1 VTVTERRPGHDIPV
15 APGPR
20 PARLR
25 AGPLLAACAVLAGAA
40 LLAVLV
46 GPVRLDPWAVLVE
59 LAGRLPGV
67 DTSSGL
73 SDQEAAIL
81 WQLRL
86 PRVVLGGLVG
96 AMLALAGAAYQG
108 VFRNPLADPYLL
120 GAAAGAG
127 LGATLAIA
135 YGPDT
140 ARSTGAPPWS
150 SPDPSG
156 WPVDPLP
163 LAAFAG
169 AVAGVLAAYA
179 LGRSGPARTT
189 TSLILSGV
197 AVAAFLTA
205 IQTYV
210 QQRESE
216 TLREVYGWIL
226 GRLTTAGWREVVLI
240 VPYALVSTVAIL
252 LHGRL
257 IDVLAVGDDEASS
270 LGVRAAR
277 VRLVVV
283 AAATLATAAAVAVSG
298 LIGFVGI
305 IVPHTIRLLAG
316 SSHRLLAPL
325 SLVAGAAF
333 LILADLAART
343 VMAPAELPIGVVTAI
358 VGAPFFALVLRGARR
373 VP

>member
-1 VTVTERRPGHDIPV
+1 VTVTERRPGHDIP
-15 APGPR
+15 PPPPPR

-140 ARSTGAPPWS
+140 
-150 SPDPSG
+150 SG
-156 WPVDPLP
+156 WPVDLLP

-169 AVAGVLAAYA
+169 AVAGVVAAYA

-240 VPYALVSTVAIL
+240 VPYALVSTAAIL

>member
-1 VTVTERRPGHDIPV
+1 
-15 APGPR
+15 
-20 PARLR
+20 
-25 AGPLLAACAVLAGAA
+25 VLA
-40 LLAVLV
+40 
-46 GPVRLDPWAVLVE
+46 GPVRLDPGAVLVE
-59 LAGRLPGV
+59 LAGRLPLV

-73 SDQEAAIL
+73 SPQELAIL

-86 PRVVLGGLVG
+86 PRVVLAGLVG

-140 ARSTGAPPWS
+140 
-150 SPDPSG
+150 SG
-156 WPVDPLP
+156 WPVDLLP
-163 LAAFAG
+163 VAAFAG
-169 AVAGVLAAYA
+169 AVTGVVGAYT
-179 LGRSGPARTT
+179 LGRSGGARTA
-189 TSLILSGV
+189 TSLILAGV

-205 IQTYV
+205 VQTYV

-226 GRLTTAGWREVVLI
+226 GRLTTAGWREVALV
-240 VPYALVSTVAIL
+240 VPYALASAVAIL
-252 LHGRL
+252 LHRRL

-305 IVPHTIRLLAG
+305 IVPHTIRLVTG
-316 SSHRLLAPL
+316 PSYRLLLPL

-343 VMAPAELPIGVVTAI
+343 VMAPAELPIGVVTAF
-358 VGAPFFALVLRGARR
+358 VGAPFFALVLRSSRQG
-373 VP
+373 P

>member
-1 VTVTERRPGHDIPV
+1 VTVTERRPGHDLTV
-15 APGPR
+15 APGPG

-46 GPVRLDPWAVLVE
+46 GPVRLDPGAVLVE
-59 LAGRLPGV
+59 LADRLPLV
-67 DTSSGL
+67 DTTSGL
-73 SDQEAAIL
+73 SAPETAIL

-135 YGPDT
+135 HGPDT
-140 ARSTGAPPWS
+140 
-150 SPDPSG
+150 SG
-156 WPVDPLP
+156 WVVDLLPV
-163 LAAFAG
+163 AAFAG
-169 AVAGVLAAYA
+169 AVAGVVAAYA
-179 LGRSGPARTT
+179 LGRSGGARTT
-189 TSLILSGV
+189 TTLILSGV

-226 GRLTTAGWREVVLI
+226 GRLTTAGWREVALMA
-240 VPYALVSTVAIL
+240 PYALASTVVIL

-270 LGVRAAR
+270 LGVRAPR

-283 AAATLATAAAVAVSG
+283 AGATLATAAAVAVSG

-305 IVPHTIRLLAG
+305 IVPHTVRLVVG
-316 SSHRLLAPL
+316 SSYRLLAPL

-343 VMAPAELPIGVVTAI
+343 VMAPAELPIGVVTAF
-358 VGAPFFALVLRGARR
+358 VGAPFFALVLRSARR
-373 VP
+373 AP

>member
-1 VTVTERRPGHDIPV
+1 VTVAERRPGHDLPV

-25 AGPLLAACAVLAGAA
+25 AGPLLVACAVLAGAS

-46 GPVRLDPWAVLVE
+46 GPVRLAPGAVLVE
-59 LAGRLPGV
+59 LAGRLPLV
-67 DTSSGL
+67 DTTSGL
-73 SDQEAAIL
+73 SEPEVAIL

-140 ARSTGAPPWS
+140 SA
-150 SPDPSG
+150 
-156 WPVDPLP
+156 WPVDLLP
-163 LAAFAG
+163 VAAFAG
-169 AVAGVLAAYA
+169 AVGGVVAAYA
-179 LGRSGPARTT
+179 LGRSGGARTT
-189 TSLILSGV
+189 TTLILSGV

-210 QQRESE
+210 QQREDE

-226 GRLTTAGWREVVLI
+226 GRLTTAGWHEVALMA
-240 VPYALVSTVAIL
+240 PYALVSTVAIL

-305 IVPHTIRLLAG
+305 IVPHTVRLVVGAG
-316 SSHRLLAPL
+316 HRLLAPL

-333 LILADLAART
+333 LILADLVART
-343 VMAPAELPIGVVTAI
+343 VMTPAELPIGVVTAF
-358 VGAPFFALVLRGARR
+358 VGAPFFALVLRAARQA
-373 VP
+373 P

>member
-140 ARSTGAPPWS
+140 
-150 SPDPSG
+150 SG
-156 WPVDPLP
+156 WPVDLLP
-163 LAAFAG
+163 MAAFAG
-169 AVAGVLAAYA
+169 AVAGVVAAYA

-240 VPYALVSTVAIL
+240 VPYALVSTAAIL

-373 VP
+373 AP

>member
-1 VTVTERRPGHDIPV
+1 VIVT
-15 APGPR
+15 

-25 AGPLLAACAVLAGAA
+25 AGPLLAASAGLAGAA
-40 LLAVLV
+40 VLAVLT
-46 GPVRLDPWAVLVE
+46 GPVRLAPGAVLAE
-59 LAGRLPGV
+59 LAGRLPLV
-67 DTSSGL
+67 HTSSGL
-73 SDQEAAIL
+73 SPQEAAIL

-96 AMLALAGAAYQG
+96 AMLAMAGAAYQG

-140 ARSTGAPPWS
+140 
-150 SPDPSG
+150 SG
-156 WPVDPLP
+156 WPVELLP
-163 LAAFAG
+163 IAAFAG
-169 AVAGVLAAYA
+169 AVAGVVAAYA
-179 LGRSGPARTT
+179 LGRSGGARTAT
-189 TSLILSGV
+189 TLILSGV

-210 QQRESE
+210 QQRQSE

-226 GRLTTAGWREVVLI
+226 GRLTTAGWHEVLLV
-240 VPYALVSTVAIL
+240 VPYALVSTTVIL
-252 LHGRL
+252 LHRRL
-257 IDVLAVGDDEASS
+257 LDVLAVGDDEASS
-270 LGVRAAR
+270 LGLRAAR

-305 IVPHTIRLLAG
+305 IVPHTVRLLAG
-316 SSHRLLAPL
+316 SSHRLLVPL

-333 LILADLAART
+333 LILADLVART
-343 VMAPAELPIGVVTAI
+343 VTAPAELPIGVVTAF
-358 VGAPFFALVLRGARR
+358 VGAPFFALVLRSARR

>member
-1 VTVTERRPGHDIPV
+1 VTVTERRPGRSEL

-25 AGPLLAACAVLAGAA
+25 PGPLAAGAAALAGSA

-46 GPVRLDPWAVLVE
+46 GPVRLAPGAVLAE
-59 LAGRLPGV
+59 LAGRLPLV
-67 DTSSGL
+67 DTESGL
-73 SDQEAAIL
+73 SGQEAAIL

-135 YGPDT
+135 YGADS
-140 ARSTGAPPWS
+140 ST
-150 SPDPSG
+150 
-156 WPVDPLP
+156 WPVGLLP

-169 AVAGVLAAYA
+169 AVGGVAAAYA
-179 LGRSGPARTT
+179 LGRSGGARTA
-189 TSLILSGV
+189 TSLILAGV

-226 GRLTTAGWREVVLI
+226 GRLTTTGWSEVALV
-240 VPYALVSTVAIL
+240 VPYALASTLVIL
-252 LHGRL
+252 AHRRL
-257 IDVLAVGDDEASS
+257 LDVLAVGDDEAAS
-270 LGVRAAR
+270 LGAPAGR

-305 IVPHTIRLLAG
+305 IVPHTVRLVAG
-316 SSHRLLAPL
+316 SGHRLLLPL
-325 SLVAGAAF
+325 SLVGGASF

-343 VMAPAELPIGVVTAI
+343 VTAPAELPIGVVTAF
-358 VGAPFFALVLRGARR
+358 VGAPFFALVLRTARNA
-373 VP
+373 P

>member
-25 AGPLLAACAVLAGAA
+25 AGPLLAACAVLVGAA

-135 YGPDT
+135 YGPGT
-140 ARSTGAPPWS
+140 
-150 SPDPSG
+150 SG
-156 WPVDPLP
+156 WPVDLLP

-169 AVAGVLAAYA
+169 AVAGVAAAYA

-240 VPYALVSTVAIL
+240 VPYALVSTAAIL

-343 VMAPAELPIGVVTAI
+343 VIAPAELPIGVVTAI

>member
-1 VTVTERRPGHDIPV
+1 MIVT
-15 APGPR
+15 

-25 AGPLLAACAVLAGAA
+25 AGPLLAASAGLAGAA

-46 GPVRLDPWAVLVE
+46 GPVRLAPGAVLVE
-59 LAGRLPGV
+59 LAGRLPLV
-67 DTSSGL
+67 HTSSGL
-73 SDQEAAIL
+73 SPQEAAIL

-96 AMLALAGAAYQG
+96 AMLAMAGAAYQG

-140 ARSTGAPPWS
+140 
-150 SPDPSG
+150 SG
-156 WPVDPLP
+156 WPVELLP
-163 LAAFAG
+163 IAAFAG
-169 AVAGVLAAYA
+169 AVAGVVGAYA
-179 LGRSGPARTT
+179 LGRSGGARTAT
-189 TSLILSGV
+189 TLILSGV

-210 QQRESE
+210 QQRQSE

-226 GRLTTAGWREVVLI
+226 GRLTTAGWHEVLLV
-240 VPYALVSTVAIL
+240 VPYALLSTTVIL
-252 LHGRL
+252 LHRRL
-257 IDVLAVGDDEASS
+257 LDVLAVGDDEASS
-270 LGVRAAR
+270 LGLRAAR

-305 IVPHTIRLLAG
+305 IVPHTVRLLAG
-316 SSHRLLAPL
+316 SSHRLLVPL

-333 LILADLAART
+333 LILADLVART
-343 VMAPAELPIGVVTAI
+343 VTAPAELPIGVVTAF
-358 VGAPFFALVLRGARR
+358 VGAPFFALVLRTARR

>member
-1 VTVTERRPGHDIPV
+1 VTRG
-15 APGPR
+15 G
-20 PARLR
+20 
-25 AGPLLAACAVLAGAA
+25 LLAAACAGLAGAA
-40 LLAVLV
+40 LVAVLA
-46 GPVRLDPWAVLVE
+46 GPVQLAPGAVLAE
-59 LAGRLPGV
+59 LAGRLPLV
-67 DTSSGL
+67 DTDSGL
-73 SDQEAAIL
+73 SEQETAIL

-140 ARSTGAPPWS
+140 SA
-150 SPDPSG
+150 
-156 WPVDPLP
+156 WPVDLLP

-169 AVAGVLAAYA
+169 AIAGVVAAYA
-179 LGRSGPARTT
+179 LGRSGGARTT
-189 TSLILSGV
+189 TTLILSGV

-205 IQTYV
+205 VQTYV
-210 QQRESE
+210 QQQRAE

-226 GRLTTAGWREVVLI
+226 GRLTTAGWREVGLV
-240 VPYALVSTVAIL
+240 VPYALLSTAAIL
-252 LHGRL
+252 LHRRL
-257 IDVLAVGDDEASS
+257 IDVLAVGDDEAAS

-305 IVPHTIRLLAG
+305 IVPHTIRLVAG
-316 SSHRLLAPL
+316 PSHRLLVPL
-325 SLVAGAAF
+325 SLVGGAAF
-333 LILADLAART
+333 LILADLVART
-343 VMAPAELPIGVVTAI
+343 AMAPAELPIGVITAFF
-358 VGAPFFALVLRGARR
+358 GAPFFALVLEAGPMTAVELRG
-373 VP
+373 V

>member
-1 VTVTERRPGHDIPV
+1 MTVTERRPGHDIPV

-20 PARLR
+20 PAHLR

-46 GPVRLDPWAVLVE
+46 GPVRLDPGDVLVE

-140 ARSTGAPPWS
+140 
-150 SPDPSG
+150 SG
-156 WPVDPLP
+156 WPVDLLP

-169 AVAGVLAAYA
+169 AVAGVVAAYA

-240 VPYALVSTVAIL
+240 VPYALVSTAAIL

-343 VMAPAELPIGVVTAI
+343 IIAPAELPIGVVTAI

>member
-1 VTVTERRPGHDIPV
+1 VTVTERRTGHETPI

-40 LLAVLV
+40 MLAVLV
-46 GPVRLDPWAVLVE
+46 GPVRLDPWAVVVE

-140 ARSTGAPPWS
+140 
-150 SPDPSG
+150 SG
-156 WPVDPLP
+156 WPVDLLP

-169 AVAGVLAAYA
+169 AVAGVVAAYA

-240 VPYALVSTVAIL
+240 VPYALVSTAAIL

>member
-40 LLAVLV
+40 MLAVLV
-46 GPVRLDPWAVLVE
+46 GPVRLDPWAVVVE

-140 ARSTGAPPWS
+140 
-150 SPDPSG
+150 SG
-156 WPVDPLP
+156 WPVDLLP

-169 AVAGVLAAYA
+169 AVAGVVAAYA

-240 VPYALVSTVAIL
+240 VPYALVSTAAIL

>member
-1 VTVTERRPGHDIPV
+1 MTVTERLGRAPV

-25 AGPLLAACAVLAGAA
+25 AGLLLAACACLAGAA

-46 GPVRLDPWAVLVE
+46 GPVRLGTGGVLAE
-59 LAGRLPGV
+59 LAGRLPLV
-67 DTSSGL
+67 DVDSGL
-73 SDQEAAIL
+73 SERDAAIL

-127 LGATLAIA
+127 LAATLAIA

-140 ARSTGAPPWS
+140 S
-150 SPDPSG
+150 S
-156 WPVDPLP
+156 WPVDLLP
-163 LAAFAG
+163 VAAFAG
-169 AVAGVLAAYA
+169 AVAGVVAAYA
-179 LGRSGPARTT
+179 LGRSGGGRTAT
-189 TSLILSGV
+189 TLILSGV
-197 AVAAFLTA
+197 AVASFLTA
-205 IQTYV
+205 VQTYV
-210 QQRESE
+210 QQRQDE

-226 GRLTTAGWREVVLI
+226 GRLTTAGWSEVVLV
-240 VPYALVSTVAIL
+240 VPYALLSAAVIL
-252 LHGRL
+252 LHRRL

-305 IVPHTIRLLAG
+305 IVPHTVRLVAG
-316 SSHRLLAPL
+316 SSYRLLAPL
-325 SLVAGAAF
+325 CLIAGAAF
-333 LILADLAART
+333 LILADLVART
-343 VMAPAELPIGVVTAI
+343 VMAPAELPIGVVTAFF
-358 VGAPFFALVLRGARR
+358 GAPFFALVLRTSRR
-373 VP
+373 SL

>member
-140 ARSTGAPPWS
+140 
-150 SPDPSG
+150 SG
-156 WPVDPLP
+156 WPVDLLP

-169 AVAGVLAAYA
+169 AVAGVVAAYA

-240 VPYALVSTVAIL
+240 VPYALVSTAAIL

-343 VMAPAELPIGVVTAI
+343 VIAPAELPIGVVTAI